1 MDINNEQEKILT
13 TKLLIDLQSANE
25 LYDFINSFGSSE
37 INSVEDKESALSMAK
52 RFVKYIGNI
61 GLDLQSVEELT
72 ALLNKTIITL
82 EKEIFELKK

>member
-1 MDINNEQEKILT
+1 MDINGEQEKILT
-13 TKLLIDLQSANE
+13 TKLLIDLKSANE